1 MYLLSVRDFF
11 DNIRNYYLN
20 LPEISKLIIYIILI
34 LTFISIIL
42 SIILLEQKRSN
53 RQKLIIRKEQELD
66 DIYSNLEI
74 DEDNEKTRNLKEI
87 TDKIQQQLDNKAID
101 LTKYEEDQ
109 EETSVI
115 SYNELIQKI
124 GKPATEP
131 KEEFNLDNLVHK
143 IEEDEKIEQAE
154 PYVINPEQEKTG
166 FKNSIFISPIYGS
179 QENIQKET
187 IVNHEP
193 PKVEKIQEQPQI
205 IKPQTPEMLEEEKF
219 LNNLKKFRNNL
230 E

>member
-1 MYLLSVRDFF
+1 MYLLNARDFF

-124 GKPATEP
+124 GKPTTET

-154 PYVINPEQEKTG
+154 PYVITPEQEKTG

-187 IVNHEP
+187 IVNQEP
-193 PKVEKIQEQPQI
+193 PKVEKIPEQPQI

>member
-124 GKPATEP
+124 GKPTTET

-154 PYVINPEQEKTG
+154 PYVITPEQEKTG

-187 IVNHEP
+187 IVNQEP